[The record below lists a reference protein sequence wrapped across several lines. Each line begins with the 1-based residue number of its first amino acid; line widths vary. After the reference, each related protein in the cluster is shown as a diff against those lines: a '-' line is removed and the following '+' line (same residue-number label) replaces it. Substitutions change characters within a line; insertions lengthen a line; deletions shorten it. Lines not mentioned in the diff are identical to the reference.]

1 METIRQQLGFN
12 LLPFGRTDQRWC
24 VQSSRLMVKTFGTF
38 WVHPMRGRTSSY
50 TKVFA
55 RTNYQD
61 PPGMNVFYC
70 IFVSS
75 EHQKVP
81 ASTSYVFSN
90 AGADRVKWLKWPLQG
105 GPQKPH
111 ESHPNIK
118 HHLKW
123 SQWNAEIPWNSQQ
136 KNMVSFGV
144 FKKRGMRLT

>member
-24 VQSSRLMVKTFGTF
+24 VSLTFGQDL
-38 WVHPMRGRTSSY
+38 WDIKRVHPMRGRTSSY

-61 PPGMNVFYC
+61 PPGMNVFYY

-81 ASTSYVFSN
+81 ASTSYVVSH
-90 AGADRVKWLKWPLQG
+90 AGADRVKWFKWPLQG

-136 KNMVSFGV
+136 KTMVSVGV
-144 FKKRGMRLT
+144 FKKRGMGLT